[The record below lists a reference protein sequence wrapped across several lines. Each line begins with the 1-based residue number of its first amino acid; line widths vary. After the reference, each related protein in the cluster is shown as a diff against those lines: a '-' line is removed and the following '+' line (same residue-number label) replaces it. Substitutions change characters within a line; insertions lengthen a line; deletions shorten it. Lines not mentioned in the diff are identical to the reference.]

1 MHPSLTD
8 DLWEITERCWD
19 QDPQRRPEISEVV
32 IYVQSAIALRR
43 GHADTNDN
51 HTDGNQVV
59 ADDTTSGSVPRER
72 LAPGDL
78 YFLALHEVILSMIER
93 TTLPTV
99 PLDTNFSRASTD
111 LWARRVLPG
120 PSIHL

>member
-1 MHPSLTD
+1 MAVGIISGKRPPRPIHPSLTD

-32 IYVQSAIALRR
+32 ICVQSAIALRR
-43 GHADTNDN
+43 GHVDTDEN

-72 LAPGDL
+72 LAPGEL
-78 YFLALHEVILSMIER
+78 
-93 TTLPTV
+93 
-99 PLDTNFSRASTD
+99 
-111 LWARRVLPG
+111 
-120 PSIHL
+120 